1 MQLIVHLLEFLSFL
15 VYIYVIISLFPS
27 IMRSGFGI
35 TLRKIIEPFLNTI
48 RSIIPTMGGLDF
60 SPIILWILIQLA
72 IVGMNNITSL
82 I

>member
-27 IMRSGFGI
+27 IMRSGFGMM
-35 TLRKIIEPFLNTI
+35 LRRIIEPFLNTI
-48 RSIIPTMGGLDF
+48 RSVVPTMGGLDF
-60 SPIILWILIQLA
+60 SPIFLWILIQLA
-72 IVGMNNITSL
+72 IVGINNITLL